1 MLPRKPDIDNS
12 YEEVYNIYRYEY
24 LSYLCELISNNP
36 MLDSVHHIGYVPY
49 KVYTEVKAEFI
60 DNYHNRYTV
69 SVDTAPNLTL
79 YNELN
84 GIEVS
89 FTLNSSVDDF
99 YDEIQTDIN
108 HYRYTNIT
116 EHARKVIHET
126 LDRQEWNKV
135 ITRIVSI
142 FLETSSHL
150 PVNPKEFY
158 DTLIQFPICN
168 LQLKIEDRSPQ
179 YFKFRYFSPHSNKLT
194 YGFKKGISY
203 YDRK

>member
-1 MLPRKPDIDNS
+1 MNMLPRKPDIDNS

-24 LSYLCELISNNP
+24 LSYLCELIFNNP
-36 MLDSVHHIGYVPY
+36 MLDSVHHTGYVPY
-49 KVYTEVKAEFI
+49 NVYTEVKAEFA
-60 DNYHNRYTV
+60 DNYGNRYTV

-89 FTLNSSVDDF
+89 FTFNFSVDDF
-99 YDEIQTDIN
+99 YDEIQTDID

-126 LDRQEWNKV
+126 LDREELNKV
-135 ITRIVSI
+135 IIRIVSI
-142 FLETSSHL
+142 FLETSSRL

-158 DTLIQFPICN
+158 DTLRQFPICN

-179 YFKFRYFSPHSNKLT
+179 YSKFGYLRSHNNNFI
-194 YGFKKGISY
+194 YGF
-203 YDRK
+203 